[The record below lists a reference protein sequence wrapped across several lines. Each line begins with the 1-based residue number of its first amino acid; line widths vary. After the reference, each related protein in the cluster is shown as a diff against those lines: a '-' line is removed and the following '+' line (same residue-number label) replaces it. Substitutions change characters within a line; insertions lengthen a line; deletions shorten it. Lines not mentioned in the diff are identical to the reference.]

1 MFSVLIVEDD
11 KNARKLMNTVLIK
24 EGFITH
30 LASDGKEALEAL
42 ESNHVDI
49 ILLDIMM
56 PNIDG
61 FEFTKTL
68 REANYNTPIIM
79 ITAKDTIADK
89 KRGFLKGVDDYM
101 VKPVDE
107 EELILRIN
115 ALMRRSLINH
125 KKIITIKNLTLDFNT
140 LTVSKND
147 QEILLP
153 KKEFQL
159 LFKLVSFPNRI
170 FTKQQLFEE
179 IWGLESESMD
189 HTITVHINRLRN
201 KFSEFDEFEIVTIR
215 NLGYKVV
222 VNDEA

>member
-11 KNARKLMNTVLIK
+11 NNARKLMNAILK
-24 EGFITH
+24 REGFTTH
-30 LASDGKEALEAL
+30 LANDGAEALEII
-42 ESNHVDI
+42 ESKHIDI
-49 ILLDIMM
+49 ILLDVMM

-61 FEFTKTL
+61 FEFAKIL
-68 REANYNTPIIM
+68 RDANYNTPIII
-79 ITAKDTIADK
+79 ITAKETIADK
-89 KRGFLKGVDDYM
+89 KRGFLIGVDDYM

-115 ALMRRSLINH
+115 ALMRRAQINH
-125 KKIITIKNLTLDFNT
+125 EKIIKLKDITLNFNNLTVARNGE
-140 LTVSKND
+140 
-147 QEILLP
+147 EILLP
-153 KKEFQL
+153 KKEFYL
-159 LFKLVSFPNRI
+159 LFKLISFPNRI

-201 KFSEFDEFEIVTIR
+201 KFANFKDFEIITIR

-222 VNDEA
+222 IKNEA